1 MLVFLHHYRDI
12 INKHPETVCIDAT
25 EGGAHIEGSRIM
37 TLKDAM
43 LTYCREPEDIM
54 HILDTV
60 YQREKKLLSNNTL
73 SLAQKIRARIGRLK
87 QFHTHLNQMMQ
98 TRDNDVPGLT
108 KKFREEI
115 EFLRDNITEA
125 LMLYAKKCDS
135 SSEKKKREKQFF
147 SALSI
152 TSRNMYKRL
161 EKVAEILENADKNA

>member
-1 MLVFLHHYRDI
+1 
-12 INKHPETVCIDAT
+12 
-25 EGGAHIEGSRIM
+25 
-37 TLKDAM
+37 
-43 LTYCREPEDIM
+43 M

-60 YQREKKLLSNNTL
+60 YPREKKLLSSNTL

-161 EKVAEILENADKNA
+161 EKVAEILEHSG